1 MACKTQR
8 GFDVLGL
15 GAFVTTCQQ
24 NNQFSSALPEI
35 HPVTGSVIDPQLR
48 YAFAN
53 GFDIAGVAGGEPFDP
68 CLDARPGLKIAQAV
82 EPLHEQLGFA
92 DFNQAATVAVWLHV
106 VNGIRA
112 GTLY

>member
-8 GFDVLGL
+8 GFDVFG
-15 GAFVTTCQQ
+15 
-24 NNQFSSALPEI
+24 
-35 HPVTGSVIDPQLR
+35 
-48 YAFAN
+48 
-53 GFDIAGVAGGEPFDP
+53 
-68 CLDARPGLKIAQAV
+68 LDARPALKVAQV
-82 EPLHEQLGFA
+82 IEPLHEQLGFA